1 MPIKYDEQFVKRPQ
15 SEHDYTEEEILEL
28 KKCSE
33 SCVHF
38 IKYVKIVNPDY
49 GEVFFEPYDYQL
61 DLLQKFQDYRFNVGL
76 CSRQSGKALSL
87 DTLIPLPNGKW
98 STMGDIKVGDFIL
111 DKKGNAT
118 KITYATEIMT
128 KHNCYEIEFDT
139 GEKITADEDHL
150 WKVGSSNF
158 CKRQGKD
165 KPILRHLERV
175 LTTKEILQKHNQFK
189 NYKKPANLY
198 IKYHEPI
205 KGKKINL
212 LVDPYT
218 LGIWLGDGHS
228 ADGRISSNI
237 EDSKEISKLI
247 KKNYNTSNFKRDK
260 RTKQGGY
267 FNVYKLITNLKQI
280 DVLNNK
286 HIPSSYFS
294 SPKYQRIQL
303 LRGLMDSD
311 GSCDKSG
318 SCEFYQKS
326 YDFIL
331 QVRELLS
338 SLGIKSRI
346 GKPKEING
354 ELYNRISF
362 TTKKF
367 YVFNLQRKRNRQK
380 RCLNH
385 PKNNRI
391 YIKNIRKVDSVPVR
405 CIQVDNPDHLFLC
418 GKTMIPTHNTT
429 IVSAYVLW
437 YAMFNKDKV
446 IGIVSNKEK
455 AAKMILDRIKRT
467 YEQLPTWLKP
477 GVTEYSK
484 TFTSFENGTKIVIS
498 ATSADAFRGE
508 TMNLLVCDEF
518 AFVPG
523 NQAEDFWSA
532 NYPTIS
538 ASKNSKI
545 IIISTPN
552 GLFNI
557 FHRIYLESTIGQ
569 NSFVST
575 KVSWERVP
583 GRDKDWAEEQVK
595 NLGKRQ
601 FSQEF
606 AVEFI
611 GSTNTL
617 IEPNTLEVILNQ
629 SEDPI
634 HTDLAGRLRLWEKP
648 EKGAIYIIGCDP
660 AKGTGE
666 NFSTAQII
674 KLLGVKPVQ
683 MKQVGVFHDNMT
695 DVYDYSD
702 ILVRLAMYYNNG
714 YLLCENNGEGSA
726 VVNRIWWEHE
736 YENLVNSGS
745 KTANLGIRSTG
756 GAKTG
761 TKPKAVL
768 LMKKL
773 IEDGSL
779 KIYDERTLKE
789 LGSFI
794 EENGRFFGKDTH
806 DDLVSAMFW
815 ACYFL
820 EMGIMD
826 ENYEFKQNEK
836 EDIWGILSDLDE
848 IIEDWSWLTDSDGM
862 TD

>member
-1 MPIKYDEQFVKRPQ
+1 MPIRYDEQFVKRPRA
-15 SEHDYTEEEILEL
+15 EYDYTEEEVLEL

-38 IKYVKIVNPDY
+38 IKYVKIVNPDL

-61 DLLQKFQDYRFNVGL
+61 DLLQKFQDHRFNVGL
-76 CSRQSGKALSL
+76 CSRQSGK
-87 DTLIPLPNGKW
+87 
-98 STMGDIKVGDFIL
+98 
-111 DKKGNAT
+111 
-118 KITYATEIMT
+118 
-128 KHNCYEIEFDT
+128 
-139 GEKITADEDHL
+139 
-150 WKVGSSNF
+150 
-158 CKRQGKD
+158 
-165 KPILRHLERV
+165 
-175 LTTKEILQKHNQFK
+175 
-189 NYKKPANLY
+189 
-198 IKYHEPI
+198 
-205 KGKKINL
+205 
-212 LVDPYT
+212 
-218 LGIWLGDGHS
+218 
-228 ADGRISSNI
+228 
-237 EDSKEISKLI
+237 
-247 KKNYNTSNFKRDK
+247 
-260 RTKQGGY
+260 
-267 FNVYKLITNLKQI
+267 
-280 DVLNNK
+280 
-286 HIPSSYFS
+286 
-294 SPKYQRIQL
+294 
-303 LRGLMDSD
+303 
-311 GSCDKSG
+311 
-318 SCEFYQKS
+318 
-326 YDFIL
+326 
-331 QVRELLS
+331 
-338 SLGIKSRI
+338 
-346 GKPKEING
+346 
-354 ELYNRISF
+354 
-362 TTKKF
+362 
-367 YVFNLQRKRNRQK
+367 
-380 RCLNH
+380 
-385 PKNNRI
+385 
-391 YIKNIRKVDSVPVR
+391 
-405 CIQVDNPDHLFLC
+405 
-418 GKTMIPTHNTT
+418 TT
-429 IVSAYVLW
+429 IVGAYVLW
-437 YAMFNKDKV
+437 YAMFNRDKS

-484 TFTSFENGTKIVIS
+484 TFIAFENGTKIVIS

-557 FHRIYLESTIGQ
+557 FHRIYLESTINQ

-575 KVSWERVP
+575 RVSWERVP
-583 GRDKDWAEEQVK
+583 GRDEEWAAEQLR

-601 FSQEF
+601 FAQEF

-617 IEPNTLEVILNQ
+617 IEPGTLEVILNQ
-629 SEDPI
+629 SEEPI
-634 HTDLAGRLRLWEKP
+634 HEDLQGRLRLWEKP
-648 EKGAIYIIGCDP
+648 EKGSIYIIGCDP

-666 NFSTAQII
+666 NYSTAQIV
-674 KLLGVKPVQ
+674 KLLSVKPIK

-756 GAKTG
+756 GAKSG

-779 KIYDERTLKE
+779 RISDERTLKE

-820 EMGIMD
+820 EMDVLD
-826 ENYEFKQNEK
+826 ENYEFLKKDET

-848 IIEDWSWLTDSDGM
+848 IIEDWSWLTESNGMSD
-862 TD
+862 